1 MNRTGIKPVVVIPC
15 HKASFSQDELI
26 GVRRVFDVLSS
37 HAIVVLAPASLSST
51 IRATLSKELGID
63 GHALQLHC
71 VPDACLSSIHAYN
84 QLMLSKEFY
93 SSLSQYSHI
102 LICQL
107 DAYVFKDSLLD
118 WCDTEWDYIGAPIYY
133 PRSTP
138 YGEEHCQCTGAGGFS
153 LRRVSSLIKA
163 LDLNPVI
170 FTRQDFQAISKPFNT
185 KGKLNLLG
193 RLVICSKGRSIR
205 IQSHGGKL
213 DRAIGINEDVVL
225 GLYLPKHQPW
235 FKVAG
240 YQESAS
246 FSIDYHVTAELKA
259 RGGEL
264 PFGTHAW
271 CTSSDNREAWLPY
284 IQEAQLSP

>member
-1 MNRTGIKPVVVIPC
+1 MNRMAVKPVVVIPC
-15 HKASFSQDELI
+15 HKASFSQDEVI

-37 HAIVVLAPASLSST
+37 HAIIVLTPASLSSE

-63 GHALQLHC
+63 GRALQLHC
-71 VPDACLSSIHAYN
+71 VPDLCLSSIHRYN
-84 QLMLSKEFY
+84 QLMLSKELY
-93 SSLSQYSHI
+93 KSLSQYSHI

-118 WCDTEWDYIGAPIYY
+118 WCNTEWDYIGAPIYY

-138 YGEEHCQCTGAGGFS
+138 YGEEHCQCTGAGGLS

-170 FTRQDFQAISKPFNT
+170 FTWQDFQAFSKPFNT
-185 KGKLNLLG
+185 KGRLNLLG
-193 RLVICSKGRSIR
+193 RLALCSKGRLIR
-205 IQSHGGKL
+205 LQSHAGKL
-213 DRAIGINEDVVL
+213 DRAIGVNEDVVL

-246 FSIDYHVTAELKA
+246 FCIDYHVSDELKA
-259 RGGEL
+259 RSGEL

-271 CTSSDNREAWLPY
+271 CTSSDNRKAWLPY
-284 IQEAQLSP
+284 IQEAQLEP